1 MSVAAGREA
10 SQHFPVDQKA
20 RFLRDLVVQLH
31 GRFICL
37 VRLPIHPVAAGPSC
51 VSIDL
56 FDQRAPYSLPSCRFL
71 CEQVLQQQFDVSV
84 VVLR

>member
-1 MSVAAGREA
+1 MSLAVGREA

-20 RFLRDLVVQLH
+20 GFLCDLVVQLH

-56 FDQRAPYSLPSCRFL
+56 LDQRAPYSLPKRRDHVRFVISSGKA
-71 CEQVLQQQFDVSV
+71 VLS
-84 VVLR
+84 LPP